1 MAPGV
6 KPFVVPAGDGAQIP
20 GPVGGT
26 ATWKARAADTNGT
39 FTALENYIAPGQG
52 PAMHI
57 HVREDEMYYVL
68 DGAVRFSADGD
79 FLQAPA
85 DSFVFIPRGTPHC
98 FRNDGVDPAKL
109 LVMFTPAGMERF
121 FEEVAELPPGPV
133 DPATLREISRH
144 AWMQVVG
151 PPLGPPA

>member
-6 KPFVVPAGDGAQIP
+6 KPFVVLAGEGEQIP
-20 GPVGGT
+20 GPAGGT
-26 ATWKARAADTNGT
+26 ATFKARAGDTNGT
-39 FTALENYIAPGQG
+39 FTALENDIAPGQG

-68 DGAVRFSADGD
+68 AGAVRFSADGS
-79 FLQAPA
+79 FLPAPA
-85 DSFVFIPRGTPHC
+85 HSFVFIPRGTPHC
-98 FRNDGVDPAKL
+98 FRNDGADPAKL
-109 LVMFTPAGMERF
+109 LVMFAPAGMERF
-121 FEEVAELPPGPV
+121 FEEVAALPPGPV
-133 DPATLREISRH
+133 APPTLQEIGRH